1 MSLLKNLFGKRAEMP
16 GEQSSGIAGALSKL
30 IDRNEKEVAKIRPIV
45 DEVNRLGPELKELS
59 DEELKARSQAL
70 KKRVKEGITQR
81 LSALKDPKTGEAYS
95 WQELDT
101 ELSWSDDYTKARR
114 EAEKAV
120 LNEVIAEAFA
130 LVREAGDRTI
140 GLRHFDVQLIGGAV
154 LHSGRIAEM
163 RTGEG
168 KTLVA
173 TLPCYLNALT
183 GRGVHVITVNDY
195 LAERDANWMRPIHE
209 FLGLTVAFLTND
221 MENEARQEAYRADI
235 LYATNSEVGFD
246 YLRDNMAR
254 SPEDMVQRPLNF
266 AIVDEVDNILIDEA
280 RTPLII
286 SAQVAKTERAL
297 RRQQM
302 AQTCDGLARK
312 LMPAVT
318 EREVENLL
326 DTLSTKNRIDIG
338 ALLQEIEKRG
348 AFRQATSYL
357 IDAYLISE
365 KSARI
370 ENAAHLLDVADEFQ
384 NDGLINADG
393 RAQLEN
399 IATNA
404 VRPRG
409 LSEAWKR
416 EVKHLIEPFAT
427 AYANATISGFN
438 AARLADDMGLSPDVY
453 ATLEEE
459 NADATRLVSEEMAR
473 RGIIE
478 PGAQELIQAAL
489 VAVDRP
495 EGNSA
500 REQEKFTQDVL
511 VSLTDT
517 TLEAPGGAHDAEA
530 LLLDTVPDS
539 DVTSPAQVREVIGA
553 LEQIALR
560 GLLPF
565 EMTEKLWEQVR
576 LTQGRDGLRKE
587 ITQAIVQHPGEV
599 AQKITA
605 FAKSYGDE
613 REVFLKREA
622 ETLRSKLPGHEVI
635 ANRAAGGESADE
647 LSRALQNELTKSGAF
662 GEAFKAARQ
671 FVNDQKRA
679 HDEIAGHLTEEMEQW
694 VEVPR
699 DAKRALAGMLN
710 EGGTDEQIAERILI
724 AVRDLPGENTELP
737 ALVGESIRQVQEW
750 RIQNGDALVAKLQ
763 QAVQLPQENAQAIRE
778 AIQSGTYSAGFEAFV
793 GTQLLSAPEAA
804 TFANAIEAWGATW
817 DEFKTKQNADLLKN
831 ITGVLELSS
840 DAEDALADLL
850 NKPIKGPL
858 QHALFAEIA
867 ADAVSRHLE
876 PLLTEENAPAFVEE
890 IKRRIPLAKETQNK
904 VKPADFVHR
913 SAEQLERQIW
923 RLVERSFQ
931 VTQFEDY
938 KRMVISL
945 GWFADKDEK
954 RRQASL
960 TDMGTLIAE
969 REAGGPAFTDPENFL
984 DSLINSEIIT
994 DDEAALVRRAQ
1005 AETPN
1010 QNLSSVIDRVLRLP
1024 AERRRRLSEAKL
1036 QEVQSILDQSVR
1048 AHALY
1053 HREVHYVISNGRE
1066 IEIVDEF
1073 TGRKMPGRRFSE
1085 GLHEALEAKHGL
1097 EVQLESQTVATITI
1111 QNYFRLYNKLAGMTG
1126 TAKTEEQEFA
1136 KTYGIEVVS
1145 IPTNRKVSRTDFPDV
1160 VYKTAEAKFRAITL
1174 EILEHHAAGQPVLV
1188 GTRSVD
1194 VSEKMSERLKAQPL
1208 QALVLSHLIKW
1219 QMWQDK
1225 NLGGE
1230 QREAIFVALRQ
1241 PVQQLNL
1248 MQVKNIAKAI
1258 GADPDPTSDDNI
1270 NKLLG
1275 LFTVANPDRERLISA
1290 LKNGLPHNVLN
1301 AKNHRN
1307 EARIIAEAARPG
1319 AVTIATNMAG
1329 RGVDI
1334 LLGGTLDVES
1344 RWRVMTQ
1351 QVLGR
1356 QLQGKGVHV
1365 RSRTTETTAKLE
1377 ERFTP
1382 EALQTLAWVLNVQQ
1396 AVEAL
1401 ENSGE
1406 LIGQNAKEIR
1416 DALGGELTAADLNQR
1431 VKSRARRLGL
1441 LEKLPLEADPLND
1454 NGPLEALNNSLN
1466 RLMGQSF
1473 SPEQLREKL
1482 QSGIATQA
1490 TGRDFG
1496 EMLLLNAIGFPLRQ
1510 NYEAVARLMQVL
1522 IELPDLD
1529 RLLLQ
1534 HAKESGAETPVDF
1547 KANELAAQIGNVTP
1561 DWVAKRLKELG
1572 VENASIAAQK
1582 WQSLSSDEIEI
1593 NDVQILF
1600 NLGIEGVGA
1609 GWVRE
1614 HLNKWDVTT
1623 NQRAFAA
1630 PEEVQEAL
1638 GDNAIVHYRLNVLAA
1653 RKLLRQW
1660 DKDPAFGRAQVSLDM
1675 PNLVMLGQMGQMLG
1689 SEADF
1694 LQPEWLHELML
1705 NLGLVDEN
1713 SIFEAQ
1719 MTAQAQDEQG
1729 RVEEVPVDVLIYRV
1743 NFENA
1748 LRALEPTL
1756 REAAMSAGRDATK
1769 VIAHL
1774 EKNAPWSTPLL
1785 LENYVAERVA
1795 TFDDA
1800 PQEAVTGSGVLIETG
1815 VAGQSA
1821 DIVLESEPR
1830 PEDIAHT
1837 SEQEAVKELG
1847 GLHIIGSERHE
1858 SRRIDNQLRGRAGRQ
1873 GDPGSSKFFV
1883 SLEDELWRLFGVRGQ
1898 FLLKNWDED
1907 EPVEAKMISKSIE
1920 RAQKKVELNHF
1931 EGRKHV
1937 LQYDDVMNVQREV
1950 IYRERRRALLGGDLH
1965 ETALDMAQKAAL
1977 AEAEKHCPR
1986 EVRPDEWDT
1995 HKLYANYAKMFGAT
2009 LLHKHLK
2016 ATDLEDMHYFDL
2028 PEIALGQ
2035 TDYDARLQDG
2045 RTLYGVVTEMYEER
2059 EKQVGEETM
2068 RALERWQVTRS
2079 IDDHWMEHLA
2089 EMDYLRDAIWQE
2101 GYAQKDPVHVYR
2113 QEGHALFH
2121 KMLGEIRK
2129 EVTEGLFEAEV
2140 GAPPPQIYAGP
2151 DLFGMQEDRVT
2162 TTLPMQF
2169 DDEGESEDGEP
2180 VGAVVSGPPQRESL
2194 RESQREL
2201 VRDNAP
2207 SRPANAP
2214 RSSGPAISRSGPA
2227 PQTQTGGIG
2236 GAANPVKSA
2245 EPQYPKVGRN
2255 DPCPCGSGKK
2265 YKKCHGQNA

>member
-16 GEQSSGIAGALSKL
+16 GEQSSGLAGALSKL

-45 DEVNRLGPELKELS
+45 DEVNRMGPELKALS
-59 DEELKARSQAL
+59 DEELKMRSLAL
-70 KKRVKEGITQR
+70 KKKVQEKVTER
-81 LSALKDPKTGEAYS
+81 LAKLKDPKTGEAYG

-101 ELSWSDDYTKARR
+101 ELSWSDDYAKARR

-120 LNEVIAEAFA
+120 LDEVLPEAFA

-173 TLPCYLNALT
+173 TLPSYLNALT

-209 FLGLTVAFLTND
+209 FLGMTVAFLTNE
-221 MENEARQEAYRADI
+221 METEARQEAYKADI

-254 SPEDMVQRPLNF
+254 TPEDMVQRPLNF

-302 AQTCDGLARK
+302 AKTCDGLARK

-318 EREVENLL
+318 DREVENLL
-326 DTLSTKNRIDIG
+326 DTVSAKNRVDIA
-338 ALLQEIEKRG
+338 ALIAAIEKRG
-348 AFRQATSYL
+348 AFRQAITYL
-357 IDAYLISE
+357 IDAYLLSE

-370 ENAAHLLDVADEFQ
+370 ENAAHLLNAADEFFQ
-384 NDGLINADG
+384 DGLITEAG

-399 IATNA
+399 IAVNA
-404 VRPRG
+404 VRPHG

-416 EVKHLIEPFAT
+416 EIKHLIEPYAT
-427 AYANATISGFN
+427 AYANATVLGFDAN
-438 AARLADDMGLSPDVY
+438 RLANDLGLSPDVY
-453 ATLEEE
+453 AELEEE
-459 NADATRLVSEEMAR
+459 NADAARLISEEMAR
-473 RGIIE
+473 RGVIE
-478 PGAQELIQAAL
+478 ESATALIQAAL
-489 VAVDRP
+489 TGFARPEESGERGAENYKNALLPSLIESVLETPGGVHEAETLLLEAVP
-495 EGNSA
+495 EGN
-500 REQEKFTQDVL
+500 EVN
-511 VSLTDT
+511 
-517 TLEAPGGAHDAEA
+517 
-530 LLLDTVPDS
+530 
-539 DVTSPAQVREVIGA
+539 PAQVRQIIGA
-553 LEQIALR
+553 LEQISLR

-587 ITQAIVQHPGEV
+587 ITQSVIQHPGDT
-599 AQKITA
+599 ARKIA
-605 FAKSYGDE
+605 DFARTYNDE
-613 REVFLKREA
+613 REAFLKKEA
-622 ETLRSKLPGHEVI
+622 ETLRGQLPGFETI

-647 LSRALQNELTKSGAF
+647 LARALQNELTKSGAF
-662 GEAFKAARQ
+662 GDAYKAAKN
-671 FVNDQKRA
+671 FVAEQNRA
-679 HDEIAGHLTEEMEQW
+679 HGEIAAHLVDEMDQW

-699 DAKRALAGMLN
+699 DAKRAVTAMLS
-710 EGGTDEQIAERILI
+710 EGGTIEQVRERILL

-737 ALVGESIRQVQEW
+737 ALVGEAARQVQAW
-750 RIQNGDALVAKLQ
+750 RLENGAILVSQIQS
-763 QAVQLPQENAQAIRE
+763 AVQLPDSSAQTIRE
-778 AIQSGTYSAGFEAFV
+778 AIEDGTYSAGFEAFV
-793 GTQLLSAPEAA
+793 GAQLLTAPQAA
-804 TFANAIEAWGATW
+804 SLAQAIEAWGERW
-817 DEFKTKQNADLLKN
+817 DAFKQKQNADLLKN
-831 ITGVLELSS
+831 IGGVLEMSS
-840 DAEDALADLL
+840 DAEEALAELL
-850 NKPIKGPL
+850 NKPLSGPL
-858 QHALFAEIA
+858 QNAIFAELA

-876 PLLTEENAPAFVEE
+876 PLLTEENATAFVDE
-890 IKRRIPLAKETQNK
+890 IKRRVPLAKETQNRL
-904 VKPADFVHR
+904 KPADFAHR
-913 SAEQLERQIW
+913 SAEQLERQVW
-923 RLVERSFQ
+923 RLIERSFQ
-931 VTQFEDY
+931 VTPFEDY
-938 KRMVISL
+938 KRMVTNL

-969 REAGGPAFTDPENFL
+969 REAGSPAFTDPENFL
-984 DSLINSEIIT
+984 DSLISSEIIT
-994 DDEAALVRRAQ
+994 EDEAALVRRAQ

-1010 QNLSSVIDRVLRLP
+1010 QNLSSIIDRVLRLP

-1036 QEVQSILDQSVR
+1036 QEVQPILDQSVR
-1048 AHALY
+1048 AHALF
-1053 HREVHYVISNGRE
+1053 HREVHYVVENGRE
-1066 IEIVDEF
+1066 IVIVDEF

-1145 IPTNRKVSRTDFPDV
+1145 IPTNRAVSRKDFPDV

-1174 EILEHHAAGQPVLV
+1174 EILEHHASGQPVLV
-1188 GTRSVD
+1188 GTRSVE

-1208 QALVLSHLIKW
+1208 QALALSTVIKW
-1219 QMWQDK
+1219 DMLSDK
-1225 NLGGE
+1225 SMGGN
-1230 QREAIFVALRQ
+1230 QRDAILQTLRM

-1248 MQVKNIAKAI
+1248 LQVKNIAKAL
-1258 GADPDPTSDDNI
+1258 GFNPDPLADENI
-1270 NKLLG
+1270 NKLMA
-1275 LFTVANPDRERLISA
+1275 LFTVPNPDRERLISA
-1290 LKNGLPHNVLN
+1290 LRNGLPHNVLN

-1319 AVTIATNMAG
+1319 SVTIATNMAG

-1334 LLGGTLDVES
+1334 LLGGTLDGES
-1344 RWRVMTQ
+1344 RWRVITQ
-1351 QVLGR
+1351 QVLFR
-1356 QLQGKGVHV
+1356 QLEGKGVHV
-1365 RSRTTETTAKLE
+1365 RSRTQETTQKLE

-1382 EALQTLAWVLNVQQ
+1382 ENLQNLAWVLAVQS
-1396 AVEAL
+1396 AVEEL
-1401 ENSGE
+1401 ESKGV
-1406 LIGQNAKEIR
+1406 LIGQNAKEIK
-1416 DALGGELTAADLNQR
+1416 DVLGQELTAPDLKKR
-1431 VKSRARRLGL
+1431 VESRAKRLGL
-1441 LEKLPLEADPLND
+1441 LDKLPIDANPLSD
-1454 NGPLEALNNSLN
+1454 NAPIDALNNSLQ
-1466 RLMGQSF
+1466 RLMGHSF
-1473 SPEQLREKL
+1473 SPQQLREVL
-1482 QSGIATQA
+1482 QNGISTQA

-1510 NYEAVARLMQVL
+1510 NYEAVARLVQVL
-1522 IELPDLD
+1522 VDLPDLD

-1534 HAKESGAETPVDF
+1534 NAKETGAQSQGDF
-1547 KANELAAQIGNVTP
+1547 NSAELANAIGNVTP
-1561 DWVAKRLKELG
+1561 EWVGKRLVELQ
-1572 VENASIAAQK
+1572 VTSADVAQQK
-1582 WQSLSSDEIEI
+1582 WASLSSDEIEI

-1609 GWVRE
+1609 NWVRE
-1614 HLNKWDVTT
+1614 HLQAWEVTK

-1630 PEEVQEAL
+1630 PEEIQEIL
-1638 GDNAIVHYRLNVLAA
+1638 GDNAIVHYRLNPLAA
-1653 RKLLRQW
+1653 RKLVRQW
-1660 DKDPAFGRAQVSLDM
+1660 EKDAAWRRAQVSLDM
-1675 PNLVMLGQMGQMLG
+1675 PNVILLGQMAQMLG
-1689 SEADF
+1689 GEAEF
-1694 LQPEWLHELML
+1694 LVPEWLHHQML

-1713 SIFEAQ
+1713 SIFQAQ
-1719 MTAQAQDEQG
+1719 MMAQAQDEQG
-1729 RVEEVPVDVLIYRV
+1729 NVQEVPVDVLVYRV
-1743 NFENA
+1743 AFGNA
-1748 LRALEPTL
+1748 LNALEPTL
-1756 REAAMSAGRDATK
+1756 REAAMSVGRDAAK
-1769 VIAHL
+1769 VSAHL

-1785 LENYVAERVA
+1785 LPDFVEERVA

-1800 PQEAVTGSGVLIETG
+1800 PLAVTGAGVVIETG

-1873 GDPGSSKFFV
+1873 GDPGSSKFYV

-1907 EPVEAKMISKSIE
+1907 EPVEAKIISKSIE

-1950 IYRERRRALLGGDLH
+1950 IYRERRRALLGGDLR
-1965 ETALDMAQKAAL
+1965 ETVLDMAQQAAV
-1977 AEAEKHCPR
+1977 AEAEKFCPR
-1986 EVRPDEWDT
+1986 EVKSEEWDE
-1995 HKLYANYAKMFGAT
+1995 HKLYASLAKMFGAS

-2016 ATDLEDMHYFDL
+2016 AADLEDLQWFPL
-2028 PEIALGQ
+2028 PVEGVMGQ
-2035 TDYDARLQDG
+2035 DVYDARLHDN
-2045 RTLYGVVTEMYEER
+2045 RTLYGIVAEMYAER
-2059 EKQVGEETM
+2059 EEQLGSETM

-2079 IDDHWMEHLA
+2079 IDEHWMEHLA

-2129 EVTEGLFEAEV
+2129 EVAEGLFEAHV
-2140 GAPPPQIYAGP
+2140 GAPAPQIYAGP

-2162 TTLPMQF
+2162 TTLPMSF
-2169 DDEGESEDGEP
+2169 DDEDEGGET
-2180 VGAVVSGPPQRESL
+2180 VGAGVVSGPPQRESAP
-2194 RESQREL
+2194 REALQ
-2201 VRDNAP
+2201 A
-2207 SRPANAP
+2207 AP
-2214 RSSGPAISRSGPA
+2214 RSAPVTRSGPIGQTTSSA
-2227 PQTQTGGIG
+2227 PQD
-2236 GAANPVKSA
+2236 AAKTVAKA